1 MRHIILISGVSVC
14 ILLVVLLYKLNKT
27 KMEYDTKFIAM
38 NRKVRDL
45 TNLIDLSNTKSK
57 LLNNSEQD
65 LNNESVA
72 QTQNAGN
79 QNQDKSLEKEYESFV
94 NKNETFFGN
103 LDKYDIPE
111 NVKNEIDNFVSAENN
126 PELDAS
132 VNTSNDTNIN
142 PDGDSPNAVSPDAV
156 SADSVN
162 NENACAEP
170 VNNENVNESDISQA
184 FDNYNFDEQTIQMA
198 DVVDLESKAGEEA
211 TYFNQE
217 SIVESNNIETIENL
231 DNVENVDVVENT
243 HTSKVSENLEVD
255 ELQEQNI
262 DEIEELEV
270 DQIEGLA
277 VGQIDELEVE
287 ELAINE
293 ELSQENDNV
302 GETLESINN
311 DLEDAEPELK
321 LDFGKLDEMSVKELQ
336 EICRSNKLKIKGRKD
351 ELVSRIKSNLI
362 VNNL

>member
-57 LLNNSEQD
+57 LLNNSEAD

-126 PELDAS
+126 RFRCE
-132 VNTSNDTNIN
+132 
-142 PDGDSPNAVSPDAV
+142 
-156 SADSVN
+156 
-162 NENACAEP
+162 
-170 VNNENVNESDISQA
+170 
-184 FDNYNFDEQTIQMA
+184 
-198 DVVDLESKAGEEA
+198 
-211 TYFNQE
+211 
-217 SIVESNNIETIENL
+217 
-231 DNVENVDVVENT
+231 
-243 HTSKVSENLEVD
+243 H
-255 ELQEQNI
+255 
-262 DEIEELEV
+262 
-270 DQIEGLA
+270 
-277 VGQIDELEVE
+277 
-287 ELAINE
+287 
-293 ELSQENDNV
+293 
-302 GETLESINN
+302 
-311 DLEDAEPELK
+311 
-321 LDFGKLDEMSVKELQ
+321 
-336 EICRSNKLKIKGRKD
+336 
-351 ELVSRIKSNLI
+351 
-362 VNNL
+362 